1 MPGSTTTNLAT
12 YSTSGSVCGDGVS
25 FKISHIASLTLI
37 VLAAPPTGL
46 VTNCLHPGD
55 DLIVVSPTTGHY
67 GLVTVLSVSSDFYGV
82 TLTAAM
88 PPEMM
93 SGRDFFLTR
102 VANYGQLTVR
112 LDFVCVCACVRVC
125 VCVCAHVC
133 VCVCVP
139 PPPPPPP
146 SPDSDS
152 IHLNQPNQPLRDAH
166 TFNHPPHSTPHPH
179 LFQLTVVSSFHS
191 RPLHASPPLSDRCL
205 IVASQLGP
213 SDSLWCDSHH
223 DAIQQHS
230 RVRRCHCHSCDVG
243 DPRWHD

>member
-112 LDFVCVCACVRVC
+112 LDFVCLCVFVCSCARARVCVCVCVCVCVRVC
-125 VCVCAHVC
+125 VCVCVCC
-133 VCVCVP
+133 VCECRRSLACVCMCAP
-139 PPPPPPP
+139 TGKQ
-146 SPDSDS
+146 S
-152 IHLNQPNQPLRDAH
+152 IQG
-166 TFNHPPHSTPHPH
+166 
-179 LFQLTVVSSFHS
+179 LF
-191 RPLHASPPLSDRCL
+191 A
-205 IVASQLGP
+205 
-213 SDSLWCDSHH
+213 
-223 DAIQQHS
+223 
-230 RVRRCHCHSCDVG
+230 RR
-243 DPRWHD
+243 